1 MKVGVFTEVPAYHV
15 DAAATG
21 RKAEELGFESLWY
34 SEHPVMPVRTTSLW
48 PGSPDGTIPESYAHE
63 ADPLI
68 SLAQASGVTT
78 SIRLGTGICLIPERN
93 PLLLAK
99 EVATLDLFSGGRFL
113 FGIGAGWLRE
123 ETEVMGG
130 DFEHRWSQV
139 REAIQVMKALWAED
153 EAEFH
158 GRYYD
163 FPPVKM
169 YPKPVQKPHP
179 PVLLGGTAA
188 NVFRRIVAWGDGWL
202 PTRITPPEVEKG
214 RATMDALATEAGR
227 DPASIT
233 ITVFGQRPDLGVVNS
248 FGDAGAD
255 RVIVS
260 PKSVTTEMEM
270 SDELERIADAVLR

>member
-21 RKAEELGFESLWY
+21 RKAEALGFESLWY
-34 SEHPVMPVRTTSLW
+34 SEHPVMPVHTTSPW
-48 PGSPDGTIPESYAHE
+48 PGSPDGLIPESYAHE
-63 ADPLI
+63 VDPFI
-68 SLAQASGVTT
+68 ALAQASGTT
-78 SIRLGTGICLIPERN
+78 ERIKLGTGICLVPERN

-123 ETEVMGG
+123 ETEIMGG

-139 REAIQVMKALWAED
+139 REAIQVMKALWAEE

-169 YPKPVQKPHP
+169 HPKPAQRPHP

-188 NVFRRIVAWGDGWL
+188 NVFRRAVAWGDGWL

-214 RATMDALATEAGR
+214 RATIDALATEVGR

-233 ITVFGQRPDLGVVNS
+233 ITVFGQRPDLGVVKS
-248 FGDAGAD
+248 FCDAGAD